1 MTISTRHAH
10 VSSESADCDGRY
22 IRSHVVPMTAEE
34 VEESTRDVNDFSEI
48 NFRER
53 VLGSVVSLTTFRDGQ
68 EGSVTITEHGFT
80 YSRPTD
86 EGFESVDVTWCED
99 SDCDNASTY
108 RDHSAERAGY

>member
-1 MTISTRHAH
+1 MTISSRHAH

-22 IRSHVVPMTAEE
+22 SRSHVVHMNADEIR
-34 VEESTRDVNDFSEI
+34 ESWQDENDFSEI

-53 VLGSVVSLTTFRDGQ
+53 VLGSVVSLTTFTEGQ

-86 EGFESVDVTWCED
+86 EGYESVEVTWCED
-99 SDCDNASTY
+99 DCDDASTY
-108 RDHSAERAGY
+108 RDHRAESMGY